1 MPRLILCADDYAIAP
16 GVSRAILSLIATRR
30 LTATGCMT
38 ATPFWMEHARW
49 LRPYIGSADIGLHLT
64 LTDQTPLGP
73 MPSLAPDGRLPSI
86 RTLMRQSLLHQLDAV
101 EIAGEIRRQVAA
113 FEQGFGQKPSFI
125 DGHQHVHQLP
135 IVRDAVL
142 KLWADGILGRGTW
155 LRVCDASVATILRRR
170 VSTGKA
176 LILAGFARGLRRQA
190 GRAAIRTNSSFSGLR
205 SFVEPT
211 AYGALFERFIMEAQ
225 DDLLVMCHPGTVD
238 DALRAVDPV
247 TEAREEEFRFF
258 SGDIFPSLLKR
269 DGLLLG
275 RLPA

>member
-16 GVSRAILSLIATRR
+16 GVSRAILSLLATRR

-86 RTLMRQSLLHQLDAV
+86 STLMRRSLLHRLDPG

-113 FEQGFGQKPSFI
+113 FEQGFGHKPSFI

-135 IVRDAVL
+135 IIRDAVL

-155 LRVCDASVATILRRR
+155 LRVCDAPVATILRRR
-170 VSTGKA
+170 ISTAKS
-176 LILAGFARGLRRQA
+176 LILAGFARNLRRQA
-190 GRAAIRTNSSFSGLR
+190 RGAGIRTNAAFSGIR
-205 SFVEPT
+205 SFVEPA
-211 AYGALFERFIMEAQ
+211 AYGALFERFVMDAQ
-225 DDLLVMCHPGTVD
+225 DNLLVMCHPGIVD
-238 DALRAVDPV
+238 DVLRAVDPV
-247 TEAREEEFRFF
+247 TASREEEFRFF
-258 SGDIFPSLLKR
+258 ASDAFPSLLSQNE
-269 DGLLLG
+269 LLLA
-275 RLPA
+275 RLSA